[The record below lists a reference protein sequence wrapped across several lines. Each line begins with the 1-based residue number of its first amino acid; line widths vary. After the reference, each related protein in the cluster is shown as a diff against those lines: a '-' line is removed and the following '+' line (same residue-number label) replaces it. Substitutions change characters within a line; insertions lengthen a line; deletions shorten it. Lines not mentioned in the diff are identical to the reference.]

1 MKTRA
6 VRAAHLTGWLGSRKR
21 PATLE
26 QIAHRYGVSK
36 RTAYRLVAD
45 LREAGVLRQVD
56 GGFLARPPRR

>member
-1 MKTRA
+1 MPTRG
-6 VRAAHLTGWLGSRKR
+6 VRAANLTGWLSARKR

-26 QIAHRYGVSK
+26 QIAQRYTVSR

-45 LREAGVLRQVD
+45 LRAAGVLRQVD

>member
-6 VRAAHLTGWLGSRKR
+6 VRAAHLTGWLSGRKR

-26 QIAHRYGVSK
+26 QIAHRYRISL
-36 RTAYRLVAD
+36 RTAYRLVGD
-45 LREAGVLRQVD
+45 LRAAGVLRQVD